1 MATKKQRSR
10 SAAESPERSSWQ
22 LQEAKARF
30 SEVFRRARA
39 EGPQRI
45 TKQGTEAVV
54 MLPEEEFERLERRS
68 RQPQSLVRFFAESP
82 LAKAVISFERSR
94 DYGRD
99 VDL

>member
-1 MATKKQRSR
+1 MSTPKTPARKRS
-10 SAAESPERSSWQ
+10 PGTPSWQ

-54 MLPEEEFERLERRS
+54 VLHEEEFHRLERRS
-68 RQPQSLVRFFAESP
+68 RQSKSLVRFFAESP
-82 LAKAVISFERSR
+82 LAEVEINLERAK